1 MAKEAKQSSTE
12 FERPKFGKKLITA
25 FILGTL
31 VFALIFILAYSIS
44 VNKMQSVYKTQ
55 EDLRYELLSFQ
66 VEQELV
72 GNSCEAFDANRF
84 SGEMRKLGNI
94 LDILEKRLGKTDPSV
109 LDQKKTYS
117 LLEARDYLY
126 LKQHNENCKNNT
138 IPIILFFYSN
148 SPEYSDEAQKLGYML
163 TYLWEKNSNITIYSF
178 DYDLDSDI
186 VRILKEKYHVT
197 QPNVLV
203 IRENTLMN
211 VFEKAD
217 DIEKALDNIYSY

>member
-1 MAKEAKQSSTE
+1 
-12 FERPKFGKKLITA
+12 
-25 FILGTL
+25 
-31 VFALIFILAYSIS
+31 
-44 VNKMQSVYKTQ
+44 
-55 EDLRYELLSFQ
+55 
-66 VEQELV
+66 
-72 GNSCEAFDANRF
+72 
-84 SGEMRKLGNI
+84 
-94 LDILEKRLGKTDPSV
+94 
-109 LDQKKTYS
+109 
-117 LLEARDYLY
+117 
-126 LKQHNENCKNNT
+126 
-138 IPIILFFYSN
+138 
-148 SPEYSDEAQKLGYML
+148 ML